1 MVSRPMSCAREAF
14 LADDVRDD
22 RREADGEF
30 VWLRYTHA
38 DAQRVLGICV
48 NHEDFF
54 ALPRKP
60 DSEARCRETFPT
72 PSLAVCDYDCFA
84 HVVYLPFCCS

>member
-60 DSEARCRETFPT
+60 DSEARRRETFPA
-72 PSLAVCDYDCFA
+72 PSYNKDTVKKFVISYRSVTVTA
-84 HVVYLPFCCS
+84 